1 MSMNLGKK
9 GGTVLVLSPHTD
21 DAELGAGGFISK
33 LLEEGH
39 ELYWAV
45 FSTAED
51 SVPGGMPRDTL
62 KREFLGVIEKL
73 GIEEEKVKIWD
84 FQVRRFD
91 EKRQDILDRLI
102 DFRKSKIIPDLV
114 IAPSTMD
121 LHQDHQVVANECIRA
136 FKSRSSIIGYEQPWN
151 MLSSR
156 ADLLVKLEKRHIE
169 RKWELLKRYRS
180 QIKLK
185 RPYFKEEF
193 ISSLARIRGVQ
204 CNHDFAEAFEVMR
217 WMI

>member
-1 MSMNLGKK
+1 MNLGKT

-21 DAELGAGGFISK
+21 DAELGAGGFISR
-33 LLEEGH
+33 LLEDGH

-51 SVPGGMPRDTL
+51 SVPENMPRDTIG
-62 KREFLGVIEKL
+62 REFSRVIKKL
-73 GIEEEKVKIWD
+73 GIEEEKVYIGD
-84 FQVRRFD
+84 FQVRRFG
-91 EKRQDILDRLI
+91 ERRQDILERLI
-102 DFRKSKIIPDLV
+102 DYRKNEIIPDLV

-136 FKSRSSIIGYEQPWN
+136 FKSSSSIIGYEQPWN
-151 MLSSR
+151 MLIAR

-180 QIKLK
+180 QIKLN

-193 ISSLARIRGVQ
+193 IFSLARTRGVQ